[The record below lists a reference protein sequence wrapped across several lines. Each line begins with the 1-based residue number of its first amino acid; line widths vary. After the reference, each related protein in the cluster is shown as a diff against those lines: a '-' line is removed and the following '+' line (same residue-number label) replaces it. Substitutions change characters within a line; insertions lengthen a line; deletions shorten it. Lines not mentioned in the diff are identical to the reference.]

1 MAYKILKN
9 EMMSAY
15 TTFKVGGPADT
26 YIIPESI
33 EQLKEAL
40 RNYTEIGDKPL
51 VIGNGSNLLVSDL
64 GIRGTVIEIGDGLS
78 GIEFDG
84 ENVYAE
90 AGVKLSRL
98 AKQAYEHSLSGVE
111 FASGIPGT
119 LGGAV
124 FMNAGAYGG
133 EMKDVVSYVDVIK
146 DDEIV
151 RIEGT
156 DMNFSYRYSRA
167 MNEDMV
173 IIGVGLKLHEGN
185 GADILAAMNDFNQ
198 RRRDKQPLEFPSAG
212 STFKRPEGYF
222 AGKLIMDSGLA
233 GESVGGAMVSPKHCG
248 FIINSGSATAD
259 DIYRLIRHVQEVVR
273 EKFGVDL
280 EPEVRLIGEFGKD

>member
-1 MAYKILKN
+1 MAYNILQN
-9 EMMSAY
+9 EMMSAH
-15 TTFKVGGPADT
+15 TTFKVGGPADI
-26 YIIPESI
+26 YIIPESV
-33 EQLKEAL
+33 EQLKKAL
-40 RNYTEIGDKPL
+40 MDYTKDGVRPM

-78 GIEFDG
+78 SIEFDG

-98 AKQAYEHSLSGVE
+98 AKQAYEHNLSGVE

-146 DDEIV
+146 DGEIV
-151 RIEGT
+151 RIEGD
-156 DMNFSYRYSRA
+156 DMDFSYRHSRA
-167 MNEDMV
+167 MEDDMV
-173 IIGVGLKLHEGN
+173 IFGVGLKLHEGN
-185 GADILAAMNDFNQ
+185 GDEIIAAMNDFNQ
-198 RRRDKQPLEFPSAG
+198 RRRDKQPLEYPSAG

-248 FIINSGSATAD
+248 FIINSDSATAD
-259 DIYRLIRHVQEVVR
+259 DIYRLIRHVQDVVN
-273 EKFGVDL
+273 EKYGVNL
-280 EPEVRLIGEFGKD
+280 EPEVRLVGEFEEE